1 MSKDS
6 NKDEIEKYHLRK
18 QDIEKFHRRIL
29 VELHPIGM
37 DKPHPGKNK
46 YKPKGVVSRR
56 DWEGIKKSYRLLFA
70 PLHIKIEVIEK
81 YLEDFYRNWKDGV
94 YPNSEKFLETLDGIF
109 REFAD
114 LLETKNQ
121 KFYTDIQT
129 YDELLEEFQN
139 ITNKMTY
146 DGEGKSIGQNLL
158 REQAIKV
165 QAQIESYLKKR
176 AEHGLELTDE
186 MIKFKSLETILE
198 EMHFETVIKPQLE
211 IADSNRKAMYDI
223 AEEYLPPPEPEP
235 PPVRTDYDDLKA
247 EFRNQQQLIKILS
260 KDKKKYKAAIK
271 NMRHKPTQMEMKHI
285 IDKCL
290 FKNGKC
296 NNTKVG
302 EILAID
308 GETAKAWIEQLGL
321 SDYAYNPDH
330 LK

>member
-1 MSKDS
+1 MS
-6 NKDEIEKYHLRK
+6 NKDEFEKYHLRK

-29 VELHPIGM
+29 VELHPSGM
-37 DKPHPGKNK
+37 DNPHPGKNK

-56 DWEGIKKSYRLLFA
+56 DWEGIKKSYRLLFS

-81 YLEDFYRNWKDGV
+81 YLDEFYGNWKDGV

-146 DGEGKSIGQNLL
+146 DGEGKSIGQNILK
-158 REQAIKV
+158 EQAIKV

-186 MIKFKSLETILE
+186 MIKFKGVEQILKEKFPYIGESTPPE
-198 EMHFETVIKPQLE
+198 E
-211 IADSNRKAMYDI
+211 
-223 AEEYLPPPEPEP
+223 PEPEP
-235 PPVRTDYDDLKA
+235 VEHDA
-247 EFRNQQQLIKILS
+247 
-260 KDKKKYKAAIK
+260 KK
-271 NMRHKPTQMEMKHI
+271 
-285 IDKCL
+285 
-290 FKNGKC
+290 
-296 NNTKVG
+296 
-302 EILAID
+302 
-308 GETAKAWIEQLGL
+308 
-321 SDYAYNPDH
+321 
-330 LK
+330 

>member
-1 MSKDS
+1 M
-6 NKDEIEKYHLRK
+6 
-18 QDIEKFHRRIL
+18 
-29 VELHPIGM
+29 
-37 DKPHPGKNK
+37 
-46 YKPKGVVSRR
+46 
-56 DWEGIKKSYRLLFA
+56 
-70 PLHIKIEVIEK
+70 HIKIEVIEK
-81 YLEDFYRNWKDGV
+81 YLDDFYGNWKDGV

-139 ITNKMTY
+139 ITNKMTH

-198 EMHFETVIKPQLE
+198 EMHFETVIKPQLPTFV
-211 IADSNRKAMYDI
+211 IPDDYTPP
-223 AEEYLPPPEPEP
+223 PPPEPDKSKLQSQLDDVTAELRNA
-235 PPVRTDYDDLKA
+235 RTIAKNTSREKNKLQTALKH
-247 EFRNQQQLIKILS
+247 L
-260 KDKKKYKAAIK
+260 
-271 NMRHKPTQMEMKHI
+271 RHKPTQMEMKVI
-285 IDKCL
+285 IDRNR
-290 FKNGKC
+290 FKSGKC

-302 EILAID
+302 KELAID
-308 GETAKAWIEQLGL
+308 GETALTWIKKLGL
-321 SDYAYNPDH
+321 SDYAYNPKH

>member
-1 MSKDS
+1 MS

-18 QDIEKFHRRIL
+18 KDIEEFHRRIL
-29 VELHPIGM
+29 VELHPSGM
-37 DKPHPGKNK
+37 DNPHPGKNK
-46 YKPKGVVSRR
+46 YKPTGVISRR

-81 YLEDFYRNWKDGV
+81 YLEDFYGNWKDGV
-94 YPNSEKFLETLDGIF
+94 YPNPEKFLETLDGIF

-146 DGEGKSIGQNLL
+146 DGEGKSIGQNIL
-158 REQAIKV
+158 REQATKV
-165 QAQIESYLKKR
+165 QTQIESYLKKR

-186 MIKFKSLETILE
+186 MLAFKGLETILE
-198 EMHFETVIKPQLE
+198 DLHFETVLKPQLPTFNDYTPPKPE
-211 IADSNRKAMYDI
+211 DI
-223 AEEYLPPPEPEP
+223 AYTKEKYSVRYKEPEP
-235 PPVRTDYDDLKA
+235 DA
-247 EFRNQQQLIKILS
+247 EKSVMVEKILHLS
-260 KDKKKYKAAIK
+260 KEKKKLKTALK
-271 NMRHKPTQMEMKHI
+271 HLRHKPTQMEMKVI
-285 IDKCL
+285 IDRNR
-290 FKNGKC
+290 FKSGKC

-302 EILAID
+302 KELAID
-308 GETAKAWIEQLGL
+308 GETALAWIKKLGL
-321 SDYAYNPDH
+321 SDYAYNPQH